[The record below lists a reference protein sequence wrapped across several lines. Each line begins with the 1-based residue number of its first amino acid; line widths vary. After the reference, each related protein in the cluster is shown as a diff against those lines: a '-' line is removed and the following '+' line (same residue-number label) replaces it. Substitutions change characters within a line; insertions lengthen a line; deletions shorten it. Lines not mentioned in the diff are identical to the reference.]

1 MKEYVFEGGLK
12 YYQYENEELFYNAI
26 TELLD
31 KGYQIKNNI
40 FLSVLLENNNE
51 RIILGYQDID
61 NHTPQY
67 YYFKI
72 KNCMKIKELIIGENS
87 FIHTVRYF
95 VLQS

>member
-40 FLSVLLENNNE
+40 FLSVLLENNN
-51 RIILGYQDID
+51 
-61 NHTPQY
+61 
-67 YYFKI
+67 
-72 KNCMKIKELIIGENS
+72 
-87 FIHTVRYF
+87 
-95 VLQS
+95 

>member
-51 RIILGYQDID
+51 RIILGYEDID
-61 NHTPQY
+61 NKNDI
-67 YYFKI
+67 FK
-72 KNCMKIKELIIGENS
+72 
-87 FIHTVRYF
+87 
-95 VLQS
+95 